1 MDESDEILLARMLDG
16 DEAMFTAL
24 YRRRQGAIY
33 RFALHMTRSVAIA
46 EEVTQEVFIALIEN
60 GGRFD
65 RSRGMLLSF
74 LYGIARNR
82 VLQRIEKDRWSEP
95 AAAIED
101 RPSDEDMLDDL
112 TRRET
117 VEHVRRAVVS
127 LPP

>member
-65 RSRGMLLSF
+65 RSRGTLLSF

-82 VLQRIEKDRWSEP
+82 VLQRIEKDRRSEP